1 MHTDLYDNA
10 SFLFNEII
18 PKRGREIYF
27 SSKNAHPNA
36 NAILSFQMKS
46 KISMHP
52 KQSLKKK
59 IKKRSREH
67 LTQIKNVSYLFM
79 LEKDA

>member
-10 SFLFNEII
+10 NFPLQWNSTFL
-18 PKRGREIYF
+18 P
-27 SSKNAHPNA
+27 KNAHPNA
-36 NAILSFQMKS
+36 NAILSFQTKS

-52 KQSLKKK
+52 KQYLKK
-59 IKKRSREH
+59 IWKRSREH
-67 LTQIKNVSYLFM
+67 ITQIKNVSYLFV